1 MVLHR
6 NHNFM
11 RPRLIKDIKGENIVF
26 FFSKNSTLGRWVWW
40 IIALAFIVAD
50 LAPKHCKLGCS
61 SKQEIIADCFKFLP
75 KVNLFLHAFAKIKI
89 CHRFINFLFI
99 KISCK
104 WKWNKHI
111 ENSFLCKLKSWLIFI
126 LIYLF
131 EDSLRCQRVSKY
143 PWIVW
148 QTSAG
153 NNYPF
158 KVQTLSNGGATEPLT
173 LSMRKKWKWKYPA
186 KN

>member
-1 MVLHR
+1 MKIQARYRFVLLSQKGKIGKEHIMQSGYMVLHR

-61 SKQEIIADCFKFLP
+61 SKQGIIADGFKVLP
-75 KVNLFLHAFAKIKI
+75 KVNLFLHAYAKIKI
-89 CHRFINFLFI
+89 CHRFINFRFI

-104 WKWNKHI
+104 
-111 ENSFLCKLKSWLIFI
+111 
-126 LIYLF
+126 
-131 EDSLRCQRVSKY
+131 
-143 PWIVW
+143 
-148 QTSAG
+148 
-153 NNYPF
+153 
-158 KVQTLSNGGATEPLT
+158 
-173 LSMRKKWKWKYPA
+173 
-186 KN
+186 